1 MPNDRTLM
9 PPDEEYL
16 KALNALCYLSVRHVC
31 HPYRKAVNLYGF
43 PVSLTDFC

>member
-31 HPYRKAVNLYGF
+31 HPYRTGHCYGIGPF
-43 PVSLTDFC
+43 ADIRL